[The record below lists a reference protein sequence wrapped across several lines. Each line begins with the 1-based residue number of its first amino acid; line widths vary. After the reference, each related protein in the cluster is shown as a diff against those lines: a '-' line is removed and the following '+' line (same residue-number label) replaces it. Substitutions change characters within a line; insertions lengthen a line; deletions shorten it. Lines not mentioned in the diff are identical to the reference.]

1 MEGEEEVETVG
12 LVVMVHYVEG
22 EEGKVTT
29 LVDREFIELAAL
41 VCLYLRKSTE
51 VEALE
56 VEALEVEVLEVEAE

>member
-1 MEGEEEVETVG
+1 
-12 LVVMVHYVEG
+12 VEG

-56 VEALEVEVLEVEAE
+56 VEALEVEALEVEVLEVEAE